1 MTPVLGVM
9 VSHKAPAL
17 MERDYVR
24 DLASVVEKEGAESL
38 WIGDHPARTGDADG
52 MTFPSPLEW
61 LTLAACHSN
70 SIKLGTA
77 VLVLPFEH
85 PVVLAKRVA
94 TLDRI
99 SGGRVVLGVGVGSSV
114 NEAQALEIDTAQRA
128 AIATESIEVMRT
140 IWSAPE
146 RASFDG
152 RFFSF
157 HDVDSAPR
165 PAQPLGPPITIGGA
179 SLAAA
184 RRAGRLGHGLIPLG
198 VGPDRVQRLMD
209 VVRKEAVHGGW
220 DESLLELTVSFN
232 PDPSAIRRLVEIG
245 TTRFILHSPESG
257 DLGEVGKAIRA
268 AAKLLASVQ

>member
-1 MTPVLGVM
+1 MAPVLGVM
-9 VSHKAPAL
+9 VSHQAPAL

-24 DLASVVEKEGAESL
+24 DLASVIEEEGAESL
-38 WIGDHPARTGDADG
+38 WVGDHPARTDDADA
-52 MTFPSPLEW
+52 MSFPSTLEW
-61 LTLAACHSN
+61 LTLAASHSH

-94 TLDRI
+94 TLDRL
-99 SGGRVVLGVGVGSSV
+99 SGGRVILGVGIGSSLD
-114 NEAQALEIDTAQRA
+114 EAIALEIDTAQRA
-128 AIATESIEVMRT
+128 AVATESIEVMRT
-140 IWSAPE
+140 VWAAPG

-157 HDVDSAPR
+157 HGVDSSPR

-198 VGPDRVQRLMD
+198 VGPERVQQLMD
-209 VVRKEAVHGGW
+209 VARKEAVHGGW
-220 DESLLELTVSFN
+220 DESLLELTVTLNS
-232 PDPSAIRRLVEIG
+232 DPAVLRRFVDIG
-245 TTRFILHSPESG
+245 AARFILHSPDSG
-257 DLGEVGKAIRA
+257 DLTELSKAIRA
-268 AAKLLASVQ
+268 ATKLLASV